1 MTERVA
7 LPPGPRLPVS
17 VQTAL
22 WFGRPI
28 RFMEWCRRRYGDCV
42 TLRLPFGPAMVMV
55 SDPALADGVLA
66 APADVAPTGPENAVL
81 EPLLGP
87 HSVLMLDGPEHLRL
101 RRLLLPFFHG
111 QRMRRHE
118 ATIASITEREIE
130 RWPAGTPFE
139 LLPRMRSI
147 TFEIILRIV
156 FGLEDPARLEELGT
170 MLRRLLA
177 MGSSWLVLPWM
188 QRDLGPLSP
197 WGRFVRLK
205 ADIDRFLV
213 EEIRDRRREPSL
225 GEREDVLSQLLQA
238 RDEDGNS
245 LTDEELRDE
254 LMTLLVAGHE
264 TTATSLAWCF
274 DLLLRRPEL
283 LGRVVES
290 KTWTDAVIREALRLR
305 APFRLVSRR
314 LAAPLRVGAYQLPAG
329 VAVGLNV
336 YLTHRHPE
344 VYPDPEAFRP
354 ERFVDGSPPP
364 PNAWVPFGG
373 GVRRCLGASF
383 ATFEMG
389 VVLRTVLGRARLR
402 PASPRPE
409 AIRLHAVILVPAHG
423 ARVIRE
429 G

>member
-1 MTERVA
+1 
-7 LPPGPRLPVS
+7 
-17 VQTAL
+17 
-22 WFGRPI
+22 
-28 RFMEWCRRRYGDCV
+28 
-42 TLRLPFGPAMVMV
+42 
-55 SDPALADGVLA
+55 
-66 APADVAPTGPENAVL
+66 
-81 EPLLGP
+81 
-87 HSVLMLDGPEHLRL
+87 
-101 RRLLLPFFHG
+101 
-111 QRMRRHE
+111 
-118 ATIASITEREIE
+118 
-130 RWPAGTPFE
+130 
-139 LLPRMRSI
+139 
-147 TFEIILRIV
+147 
-156 FGLEDPARLEELGT
+156 
-170 MLRRLLA
+170 
-177 MGSSWLVLPWM
+177 
-188 QRDLGPLSP
+188 
-197 WGRFVRLK
+197 
-205 ADIDRFLV
+205 
-213 EEIRDRRREPSL
+213 
-225 GEREDVLSQLLQA
+225 
-238 RDEDGNS
+238 
-245 LTDEELRDE
+245 
-254 LMTLLVAGHE
+254 MTLLVAGHE

-314 LAAPLRVGAYQLPAG
+314 LVAPLRVGAYQLPAG

-364 PNAWVPFGG
+364 PNAWAPFGG